1 VKRGYRVDAIK
12 MMANQYLANT
22 QERVSMFKHLMMSA
36 AALGFAVLT
45 GCASV
50 PMESPEKDQA
60 HKAFATPSQD
70 QAGLY
75 IFRDSS
81 FGAALKKTVKINGEP
96 IGETAANTYFY
107 RTVSPGPLVLATES
121 EFSDNTLELNAQ
133 AGKNHYVR
141 QSIKM
146 GLFVGGA
153 KLTEVTE
160 EEGRKAVLSTKL
172 AQ

>member
-1 VKRGYRVDAIK
+1 
-12 MMANQYLANT
+12 
-22 QERVSMFKHLMMSA
+22 MFKHFMMSA
-36 AALGFAVLT
+36 AALSFAVLT

-60 HKAFATPSQD
+60 LKAFPAPSQD

-75 IFRDSS
+75 IFRDSML
-81 FGAALKKTVKINGEP
+81 GAALKKSVKVDGEV

-107 RTVSPGPLVLATES
+107 RLITPGLHTLATES
-121 EFSDNTLELNAQ
+121 EFSDNLIELNAQ
-133 AGKNHYVR
+133 PGKNHYVR

-153 KLTEVTE
+153 RLTEVSE
-160 EEGRKAVLSTKL
+160 SEGQKAVAGTEL
-172 AQ
+172 AR

>member
-1 VKRGYRVDAIK
+1 
-12 MMANQYLANT
+12 
-22 QERVSMFKHLMMSA
+22 MFKHLMKSA
-36 AALGFAVLT
+36 VALSFAVMT

-50 PMESPEKDQA
+50 PMESPEQDQA
-60 HKAFATPSQD
+60 HKAFTVPAQD

-81 FGAALKKTVKINGEP
+81 LGASLKKTVKINGEP

-133 AGKNHYVR
+133 GGKNHFVR

-153 KLTEVTE
+153 KLTEVSE
-160 EEGRKAVLSTKL
+160 EEGRKAVLGTKL